1 MDCARDH
8 TIAFESA
15 KRPGEHLL
23 ADTANRAFDV
33 VEAPRSLDER
43 QHDHHRPFVANEAQD
58 AAEPATFHMDRLGS
72 GQFHM
77 TRSFKNASL
86 ARSVWSHSWWR
97 SHFQTGADHMN
108 ILHID
113 ASASDASTSHTRR
126 LSSELVGRLK
136 AANPGATIVYRDLVA
151 NQLPHV
157 DMTIRQAWAP
167 EHNDAS
173 ELAETLNR
181 SKALVDE
188 LKAADVVVIG
198 SPMYNFTVP
207 STLKAWIDHVA
218 IAGQTFSYTAEG
230 PRGLLSSKAYL
241 VLSSGGIYSQGP
253 FAANDHLS
261 TYLKAIFGFLGI
273 AKIEIVCAE
282 GIAYGPEQDQAAMA
296 AAAEKIEAIAA
307 AA

>member
-1 MDCARDH
+1 
-8 TIAFESA
+8 
-15 KRPGEHLL
+15 
-23 ADTANRAFDV
+23 
-33 VEAPRSLDER
+33 
-43 QHDHHRPFVANEAQD
+43 
-58 AAEPATFHMDRLGS
+58 
-72 GQFHM
+72 
-77 TRSFKNASL
+77 
-86 ARSVWSHSWWR
+86 
-97 SHFQTGADHMN
+97 MN

-113 ASASDASTSHTRR
+113 ASASDTATSHTRR
-126 LSSELVGRLK
+126 LSSKLIERLK

-157 DMTIRQAWAP
+157 DMTIRQAWTP
-167 EHNDAS
+167 ENSGDP
-173 ELAETLNR
+173 ELAETMNR

-188 LKAADVVVIG
+188 LKAADVVVVG

-207 STLKAWIDHVA
+207 STLKAWIDHVS

-230 PRGLLSSKAYL
+230 PRGLLKGKAYL

-261 TYLKAIFGFLGI
+261 TYLEAIFRFLGI
-273 AKIEIVCAE
+273 GEIEVVRAE

-296 AAAEKIEAIAA
+296 SAAETIEAIAA